1 MSMEQLPL
9 LSVISAVYKTEE
21 YFERCVNS
29 LLDSD
34 YENLEI
40 ILVDDGSPDNC
51 PHMCDEYFACDNRI
65 KVVHE
70 SNGGVVSARQAGGA
84 KTHESCHRTCQ

>member
-1 MSMEQLPL
+1 MQKL
-9 LSVISAVYKTEE
+9 LFIIIVPIYNVEKYIRQCVDSILLQSYPH
-21 YFERCVNS
+21 FEVV
-29 LLDSD
+29 
-34 YENLEI
+34 
-40 ILVDDGSPDNC
+40 LVDDGSPDNC